1 MPTVRLPDDPSLEQL
16 KNQAKTLQRFV
27 RAGVPE
33 ALDQVREFH
42 PRLTSIAA
50 ETREARSFS
59 RADAQLVVARR
70 HGFSSW
76 PKLRAHLDV
85 VKRYRR
91 SPHRAAVGGQ
101 LNNDADRADEFL
113 RLACLTH
120 GGDDPGRW
128 EQAAQL
134 LASHP
139 ELPASSIH
147 GAAAAGDVTATSA
160 LLARDRAAAN
170 REGGPHDWTP
180 LLYLAYSTID
190 DRTAG
195 RSHVDVARR
204 LLDAGADA
212 NAGYLWEGLPSPY
225 TALTG
230 ALSSAHSQPIDLARL
245 LLERGADANDSQ
257 ALYELGLPGAD
268 DDTDALELLY
278 EFGLGTG
285 GGGTWHARLAPLHPT
300 PSQLVEDELIKAA
313 AWNRPRRA
321 RVVLQHPV
329 DPAGRGTSH
338 PIFEGRTPY
347 ELAVLNGNAAVVEL
361 LEAAGAKPDQSDPEL
376 EFLGACMR
384 ADRRTI
390 DRLRTSDSTIVARA
404 ITRRL
409 HQISVA
415 ADQDRPDAVK
425 LMVELGFDVNA
436 ADPSPHQQTALH
448 GAAYNGNLELVRYLV
463 EHGADLD
470 AEDCSYHSTA
480 AGWAE
485 HNAQQ
490 AVVDYFSSLDA
501 ECGPSSR

>member
-33 ALDQVREFH
+33 ALEQVREFH

-50 ETREARSFS
+50 ESREAGSFS
-59 RADAQLVVARR
+59 RSDAQLVVARR

-76 PKLRAHLDV
+76 PKLRAHVDV

-91 SPHRAAVGGQ
+91 APHRAAVGGR
-101 LNNDADRADEFL
+101 LTNDTDRADEFL

-128 EQAAQL
+128 KQAVQL

-147 GAAAAGDVTATSA
+147 VAAAVGDVSATSA
-160 LLARDRAAAN
+160 LLASDHAAAN

-204 LLDAGADA
+204 LLDAGADP

-230 ALSSAHSQPIDLARL
+230 ALTSAHSQPLELARL

-257 ALYELGLPGAD
+257 ALYELGLPAAD

-285 GGGTWHARLAPLHPT
+285 NGGIWHARLAPLHAT
-300 PSQLVEDELIKAA
+300 PSQLVEDELLKAA

-321 RVVLQHPV
+321 QVVLQHPFDV
-329 DPAGRGTSH
+329 DGRGTRH
-338 PIFEGRTPY
+338 PIFEGRTAY
-347 ELAVLNGNAAVVEL
+347 ELAVLNGNTAVVEL
-361 LEAAGAKPDQSDPEL
+361 LEAAGAKPDHPDPEL

-384 ADRRTI
+384 ADRPAVE
-390 DRLRTSDSTIVARA
+390 RLRTSDPEIVGRA
-404 ITRRL
+404 IGRRP
-409 HQISVA
+409 HQISAA
-415 ADQDRPDAVK
+415 ADRDRPAAVK

-436 ADPSPHQQTALH
+436 ADPYPHEQTALH

-463 EHGADLD
+463 EHGADVD
-470 AEDCSYHSTA
+470 FEDCSFHSTA

-501 ECGPSSR
+501 ESRPSSR

>member
-16 KNQAKTLQRFV
+16 KNQAKTLQHFV

-42 PRLTSIAA
+42 PRLQNIAA
-50 ETREARSFS
+50 DTREANSFS

-70 HGFSSW
+70 HGFPSW
-76 PKLRAHLDV
+76 PKLRSHLDV
-85 VKRYRR
+85 LNRYRR
-91 SPHRAAVGGQ
+91 APHRAAVGGQ
-101 LNNDADRADEFL
+101 LTNDVERADEFL

-120 GGDDPGRW
+120 GGDDPTRW
-128 EQAAQL
+128 HQATQL

-139 ELPASSIH
+139 ELPASNIYV
-147 GAAAAGDVTATSA
+147 AAAVGDVEATTA
-160 LLARDRAAAN
+160 LLARDRAAAT
-170 REGGPHDWTP
+170 REGGPHSWTP
-180 LLYLAYSTID
+180 LLYLAYSTVD
-190 DRTAG
+190 DETPG
-195 RSHVDVARR
+195 RSHVEVARW
-204 LLDAGADA
+204 LLDAGADS
-212 NAGYLWEGLPSPY
+212 NTGYLWEGLPSPY

-245 LLERGADANDSQ
+245 LLERGADANDAQ
-257 ALYELGLPGAD
+257 ALYELGSSAAD

-285 GGGTWHARLAPLHPT
+285 TGGVWHTRLAPRHPT
-300 PSQLVEDELIKAA
+300 PWQLVEDELIKAA

-329 DPAGRGTSH
+329 DVDGRGTQH
-338 PIFEGRTPY
+338 PIFERRTPY

-361 LEAAGAKPDQSDPEL
+361 LEAAGATPDDPDPEL

-384 ADRRTI
+384 ADRETI
-390 DRLRTSDSTIVARA
+390 ERLRTNDPTIVARA
-404 ITRRL
+404 IARSP

-415 ADQDRPDAVK
+415 ADRERSDAVK
-425 LMVELGFDVNA
+425 LMAELGFDVNA
-436 ADPSPHQQTALH
+436 ADPYPHQQTALH

-463 EHGADLD
+463 EHGADLTI
-470 AEDCSYHSTA
+470 EDCSFHSTA

-485 HNAQQ
+485 HNQQ
-490 AVVDYFSSLDA
+490 QDVVDYFSSVDA
-501 ECGPSSR
+501 DRERSSR

>member
-1 MPTVRLPDDPSLEQL
+1 VPTVRLPDDPSLEQL

-33 ALDQVREFH
+33 ALEQVREFH
-42 PRLTSIAA
+42 PRLTSIGA
-50 ETREARSFS
+50 ETREASSFS

-70 HGFSSW
+70 HGFPSW
-76 PKLRAHLDV
+76 PKLRAYLDV
-85 VKRYRR
+85 VSRYRR
-91 SPHRAAVGGQ
+91 APHRAAVGGQ
-101 LNNDADRADEFL
+101 LANDADRADELL

-120 GGDDPGRW
+120 GGDDPSRW
-128 EQAAQL
+128 EQAARL

-147 GAAAAGDVTATSA
+147 VAAAAGDFRATTA
-160 LLARDRAAAN
+160 LLAHDRAAAN
-170 REGGPHDWTP
+170 REGGPHGWTP

-190 DRTAG
+190 DRARG
-195 RSHVDVARR
+195 RSHLEVARR
-204 LLDAGADA
+204 LLDASADP

-230 ALSSAHSQPIDLARL
+230 ALSSAHSEPIDLARL

-257 ALYELGLPGAD
+257 ALYELGLPGVD

-285 GGGTWHARLAPLHPT
+285 DGGVWHARLAPRHAT
-300 PSQLVEDELIKAA
+300 PSQLVEDELLKAA

-321 RVVLQHPV
+321 HVVLQHPV
-329 DPAGRGTSH
+329 DVTGRGTSH

-347 ELAVLNGNAAVVEL
+347 ELAVLNGNTAVVEL
-361 LEAAGAKPDQSDPEL
+361 LEAAGAKPDYSDPEL
-376 EFLGACMR
+376 DLLGACMR
-384 ADRRTI
+384 ADRQTI
-390 DRLRTSDSTIVARA
+390 ERLRTRDPRIVARA
-404 ITRRL
+404 ITRRP

-415 ADQDRPDAVK
+415 ADRDRADAVA
-425 LMVELGFDVNA
+425 LMVELGFDVDA
-436 ADPSPHQQTALH
+436 ADPYPHEQTALH

-470 AEDCSYHSTA
+470 VEDCSYNSTA

-485 HNAQQ
+485 HNGQL
-490 AVVDYFSSLDA
+490 AVVGYFDSLDA
-501 ECGPSSR
+501 ESEPRPD

>member
-33 ALDQVREFH
+33 ALEQVREFH
-42 PRLTSIAA
+42 PRMKNVAA
-50 ETREARSFS
+50 DTREATSFS

-85 VKRYRR
+85 VTRYRR
-91 SPHRAAVGGQ
+91 APHRAAVGGR
-101 LNNDADRADEFL
+101 LTNEADRADEFL

-120 GGDDPGRW
+120 GGDDPARW
-128 EQAAQL
+128 DQATQL

-139 ELPASSIH
+139 ELPATSIH
-147 GAAAAGDVTATSA
+147 VAAAVGDVEAATA

-170 REGGPHDWTP
+170 RDGGPHGWAP
-180 LLYLAYSTID
+180 LLYLAYSTVD
-190 DRTAG
+190 DRAPG
-195 RSHVDVARR
+195 RSHVEVARR
-204 LLDAGADA
+204 LLDTGADPT
-212 NAGYLWEGLPSPY
+212 AGYLWEGLPSPY
-225 TALTG
+225 TVLTG

-257 ALYELGLPGAD
+257 ALYELGSAAD

-285 GGGTWHARLAPLHPT
+285 TGGIWHTRLAPLHPT

-321 RVVLQHPV
+321 QVVLRNPV
-329 DPAGRGTSH
+329 DLGGRGTEH
-338 PIFEGRTPY
+338 PIFEGRTAY
-347 ELAVLNGNAAVVEL
+347 ELAMLNGNTAVIEL
-361 LEAAGAKPDQSDPEL
+361 LEAAGAAPVRPDPEL

-384 ADRRTI
+384 GDPLTI
-390 DRLRTSDSTIVARA
+390 QRLRTNDPTIVARA
-404 ITRRL
+404 IGRRP

-415 ADQDRPDAVK
+415 ADRDRPDAVK

-436 ADPSPHQQTALH
+436 ADPYPHRQTALH
-448 GAAYNGNLELVRYLV
+448 GAAYNGDLELVRYLV
-463 EHGADLD
+463 ERGADVGI
-470 AEDCSYHSTA
+470 EDCSFHATA

-485 HNAQQ
+485 HNEQQ
-490 AVVDYFSSLDA
+490 DVVDYFSSLDA
-501 ECGPSSR
+501 GSEPSSRQ